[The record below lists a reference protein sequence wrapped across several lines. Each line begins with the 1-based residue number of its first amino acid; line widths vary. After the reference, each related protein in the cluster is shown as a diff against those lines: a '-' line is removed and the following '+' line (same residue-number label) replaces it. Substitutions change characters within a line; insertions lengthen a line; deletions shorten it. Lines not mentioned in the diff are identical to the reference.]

1 LPLRN
6 ESQSAARDVVLSQV
20 SSIIKYLIVVGT
32 TLLISF
38 ATAMAAPK
46 RIIVL
51 QSNGQDFKPW
61 SDYARAFQQ
70 ELERQSSWPVVVQHF
85 PVALGL
91 DEDGAGH
98 QLAAYLRELYSRS
111 APDLIVAF
119 GAPAAAFLQRRRAE
133 LFPDVPALL
142 AAIDERRVSQ
152 TSLTGNDAVAAV
164 WVDVPALFANILR
177 LLPRTKNIAVV
188 IGSSPN
194 EAFWLDELRS
204 QLQPLGTR
212 VNLLFWNDL
221 PFDQILRRAGALPKD
236 SAIFWVQPQVDVTGA
251 AHDGEQA
258 LKRLHAVANAP
269 IFSHDDAFFGGEIVG
284 GPMTSVSQGSQAAV
298 AVALRILAGE
308 QAGEIRTPV
317 LKYGPARYDWRELKR
332 WDIPESRLPEGS
344 QILFRQLSPWELYRW
359 QVVAVCSALLLQA
372 LLIGGLLYERRRR
385 LLAEVDSR
393 QRMSELA
400 HVNRFATAG
409 ELTTSIS
416 HELNQPLGAILSN
429 AESLELILKAPT
441 PDLDEARQIAS
452 EIRRDDERASEV
464 IRRLRSLLKKAPF
477 DSRTADLNEI
487 TSETVEFLSALALG
501 RGVEFRTVRALEPL
515 TIKGDRI
522 QLQQVIVNLI
532 INAIDAM
539 SELPSAERQI
549 TIRTERSRESAE
561 VSIADK
567 GRGIP
572 PDKLKEIFQPFFST
586 KPRGMGMG
594 LSIARTIVEAHG
606 GRLSAENLARGGAV
620 LRVELPIVRSD

>member
-1 LPLRN
+1 
-6 ESQSAARDVVLSQV
+6 
-20 SSIIKYLIVVGT
+20 
-32 TLLISF
+32 
-38 ATAMAAPK
+38 
-46 RIIVL
+46 
-51 QSNGQDFKPW
+51 
-61 SDYARAFQQ
+61 
-70 ELERQSSWPVVVQHF
+70 
-85 PVALGL
+85 
-91 DEDGAGH
+91 
-98 QLAAYLRELYSRS
+98 
-111 APDLIVAF
+111 
-119 GAPAAAFLQRRRAE
+119 
-133 LFPDVPALL
+133 
-142 AAIDERRVSQ
+142 
-152 TSLTGNDAVAAV
+152 
-164 WVDVPALFANILR
+164 
-177 LLPRTKNIAVV
+177 
-188 IGSSPN
+188 
-194 EAFWLDELRS
+194 
-204 QLQPLGTR
+204 
-212 VNLLFWNDL
+212 
-221 PFDQILRRAGALPKD
+221 
-236 SAIFWVQPQVDVTGA
+236 
-251 AHDGEQA
+251 
-258 LKRLHAVANAP
+258 
-269 IFSHDDAFFGGEIVG
+269 
-284 GPMTSVSQGSQAAV
+284 
-298 AVALRILAGE
+298 
-308 QAGEIRTPV
+308 
-317 LKYGPARYDWRELKR
+317 
-332 WDIPESRLPEGS
+332 
-344 QILFRQLSPWELYRW
+344 
-359 QVVAVCSALLLQA
+359 
-372 LLIGGLLYERRRR
+372 
-385 LLAEVDSR
+385 
-393 QRMSELA
+393 MSELA